1 MNAPDEQ
8 LRAIIETIPAL
19 VWSARPDG
27 SAEFFNRRWLDYTGL
42 SYDEARDWGWEKVVH
57 PEDHNRLVE
66 LWRSMLASGEPG
78 EIEAR
83 LRRFD
88 GAYRWFL
95 VRANPL
101 RDESGA
107 IIRWYGTNIDIE
119 DRKRA
124 EESAQASELSF
135 RRIVETIPAL
145 VWCASPE
152 GELTYV
158 NQRILDYT
166 GASLADLAQ
175 ARWVNFNSGPKTN
188 LSDH

>member
-1 MNAPDEQ
+1 MGE
-8 LRAIIETIPAL
+8 
-19 VWSARPDG
+19 G
-27 SAEFFNRRWLDYTGL
+27 S
-42 SYDEARDWGWEKVVH
+42 H
-57 PEDHNRLVE
+57 PEDLNRLPE
-66 LWRSMLASGEPG
+66 QWRSMLASREPG
-78 EIEAR
+78 EIEIR

-107 IIRWYGTNIDIE
+107 IVKWLTEPIIDTE

-124 EESAQASELSF
+124 EESAEASELSF

-158 NQRILDYT
+158 N
-166 GASLADLAQ
+166 
-175 ARWVNFNSGPKTN
+175 
-188 LSDH
+188 

>member
-1 MNAPDEQ
+1 MNASDEQ

-66 LWRSMLASGEPG
+66 HWRSMLASGEPG

-101 RDESGA
+101 REESGA
-107 IIRWYGTNIDIE
+107 IVRWYGTNIDIE
-119 DRKRA
+119 VASALRSRRRRA
-124 EESAQASELSF
+124 NSAFVGLSGQF
-135 RRIVETIPAL
+135 L
-145 VWCASPE
+145 LW
-152 GELTYV
+152 
-158 NQRILDYT
+158 
-166 GASLADLAQ
+166 
-175 ARWVNFNSGPKTN
+175 SGVLLLKAN
-188 LSDH
+188 LLM